1 MALGNRQQG
10 TGGAGVTKDELMGK
24 LKSARALQ
32 QQLES
37 DYAQLQHLRDI
48 AEKAT
53 PVYGT
58 SPGGSGTGQKIENAV
73 VNIVY
78 LETSIQQEMNNL
90 VAAMNE
96 VRQLIALAG
105 DKDLE
110 VVLHKRYLNNQ
121 KWETIARNFGYS
133 WRQVHRLHG
142 KALDAILEKVNGSET
157 KRAKLRK
164 ASSVISRKRAKPL
177 VFEEQKL
184 F

>member
-1 MALGNRQQG
+1 MKIKNTFIKSLREGL
-10 TGGAGVTKDELMGK
+10 EL
-24 LKSARALQ
+24 
-32 QQLES
+32 
-37 DYAQLQHLRDI
+37 
-48 AEKAT
+48 T
-53 PVYGT
+53 
-58 SPGGSGTGQKIENAV
+58 
-73 VNIVY
+73 
-78 LETSIQQEMNNL
+78 QQEL
-90 VAAMNE
+90 AVAAMNE

-121 KWETIARNFGYS
+121 KWEPIARNFGYS

-177 VFEEQKL
+177 IFEEQKL